1 VREYYSIA
9 GESETEIIV
18 QKSRFIAKVIPISSE
33 AGAKEELEKLR
44 LRHREANHN
53 VYAYRIGRVERFSD
67 DGEPSGTAGRP
78 VLEVMRK
85 EELDN
90 ILVVVTRYFGGIL
103 LGAGGLVR
111 AYTQSAKA
119 GLDGAEKVKLV
130 PYQELRVLMEYN
142 WVNRVQYEAEIR
154 GYLKGK
160 TEYTEQV
167 STTYLLP
174 VIEVESFTTH
184 LTDISSGL
192 LSLELGELLYQA
204 KKI

>member
-1 VREYYSIA
+1 
-9 GESETEIIV
+9 
-18 QKSRFIAKVIPISSE
+18 
-33 AGAKEELEKLR
+33 
-44 LRHREANHN
+44 
-53 VYAYRIGRVERFSD
+53 
-67 DGEPSGTAGRP
+67 
-78 VLEVMRK
+78 
-85 EELDN
+85 
-90 ILVVVTRYFGGIL
+90 
-103 LGAGGLVR
+103 
-111 AYTQSAKA
+111 
-119 GLDGAEKVKLV
+119 
-130 PYQELRVLMEYN
+130 
-142 WVNRVQYEAEIR
+142 VQYEAEIR

>member
-1 VREYYSIA
+1 MHEYYSIA
-9 GESETEIIV
+9 RETETEIII
-18 QKSRFIAKVIPISSE
+18 QKSRFISKVMPVSSE
-33 AGAKEELEKLR
+33 TEAKEELEKLR
-44 LRHREANHN
+44 LLHREANHN

-119 GLDGAEKVKLV
+119 GLDAAEKVKLV
-130 PYQELRVLMEYN
+130 PYQELRVQMEYS

-167 STTYLLP
+167 LTTYLLP

-184 LTDISSGL
+184 LTDISAGL
-192 LSLELGELLYQA
+192 LSLELGELLYQT